1 MGTWGTRNFENDGS
15 QDWIFEM
22 MDNKDGGMVA
32 DTLQFTLNKE
42 GVPDASECE
51 DALAAAEV
59 VAALAGRPSE
69 DFPED
74 PLDNLDSLQLLAAP
88 ALRKLAIKV
97 VEKIQET
104 SGMREQWTEAGE
116 LDAWVAVMEDLKKR
130 LTL

>member
-22 MDNKDGGMVA
+22 MENSDGGMVA

-42 GVPDASECE
+42 GNLDASECE

-59 VAALAGRPSE
+59 VAALAGKASE

-88 ALRKLAIKV
+88 ALKKLAREAVERIKTAS
-97 VEKIQET
+97 E
-104 SGMREQWTEAGE
+104 MRDNWTESGE
-116 LDAWVAVMEDLKKR
+116 LDAWVAVLEDLQKR
-130 LTL
+130 LG